1 MSAQHPTPRNPAI
14 QLVNG
19 GDASARAER
28 AIDQFVSVLL
38 HMIDVQ
44 RPGAAARGRQLAQ
57 SARQLAGRFQIPDG
71 FLADL
76 ERAAL
81 LHEIGL
87 AVDGSANTCGWLSPV
102 DVRSLIVAQHILR
115 QVDALGTAAFLVA
128 AIAENWD
135 GSGFPDR
142 LQRGQIPMRSRLL
155 RVLIDFHVVLEPEL
169 GERITTEA
177 ALAAIGLHAGTWYD
191 PTVVAQLG
199 AIVTHMSD
207 NAADAGK
214 YRVSVERLVPGMVL
228 AEDLCTASGLKL
240 VATGAIVTA
249 HMLEVVRQRDTV
261 DPVIDA
267 WVSPGTV

>member
-1 MSAQHPTPRNPAI
+1 MTAQQPTPHHPAI
-14 QLVNG
+14 RLVG
-19 GDASARAER
+19 ADEGAARMGR
-28 AIDQFVSVLL
+28 VVDQFVGVLL
-38 HMIDVQ
+38 HLIDVQ

-57 SARQLAGRFQIPDG
+57 AARQLATRFQIPDT
-71 FLADL
+71 FIPDL

-87 AVDGSANTCGWLSPV
+87 AADGSASGCGWLSPA
-102 DVRSLIVAQHILR
+102 DVRSLIVAQHLLR
-115 QVDALGTAAFLVA
+115 QVDVLGPAAFLVA

-155 RVLIDFHVVLEPEL
+155 RVLIDFHVVLEPEP
-169 GERITTEA
+169 GRRIGTDA

-191 PTVVAQLG
+191 PAVVAQLN
-199 AIVTHMSD
+199 AIATHMPS
-207 NAADAGK
+207 AVEEEGK
-214 YRVSVERLVPGMVL
+214 YRVNIARLVPGMVL

-240 VATGAIVTA
+240 VAAGATITA
-249 HMLEVVRQRDTV
+249 HMLEVIRQRDAV

-267 WVSPGTV
+267 WVAPGMV